1 MSGEVAGRVIVRQYL
16 KTLGRRWVR
25 HGNHTAAAAIA
36 FFAMFTFAPLVFF
49 TLSACSYLVGS
60 ESAQEAARA
69 WISQFMGTDRA
80 EILLLSFIEGSFSTH
95 GYVAGAFSA
104 IVLLYASSTSI
115 FQVRLALNRIFGAGH
130 LAFHEQLLTNVIG
143 RLLAAGYALF
153 FGAVLGLVVIA
164 NVIAQVVQRSAL
176 GDTHWDDGFRAI
188 ASPIASWLIVAGVFF
203 VVMKYLPSKSPQTSR
218 VVLGASIAAGLFE
231 LGKYFIVYYLS
242 HSVVTAA
249 YGASSALVFV
259 LLWTFYSV
267 QIFLLGAEVA
277 AVDPH
282 EHH

>member
-1 MSGEVAGRVIVRQYL
+1 VDGEVFCRVKVRKYL

-36 FFAMFTFAPLVFF
+36 FFTMFTFAPLVFF

-60 ESAQEAARA
+60 QSAQASART
-69 WISQFMGTDRA
+69 WISQLMGTDRA
-80 EILLLSFIEGSFSTH
+80 EILLLSFTEGTFSTH
-95 GYVAGAFSA
+95 GFVAGAFSA
-104 IVLLYASSTSI
+104 LVLLYASSTSI
-115 FQVRLALNRIFGAGH
+115 FQVRLALNRIFGTGH

-153 FGAVLGLVVIA
+153 FGAVLVLVVVA
-164 NVIAQVVQRSAL
+164 NVVAQVITASTL
-176 GDTHWDDGFRAI
+176 GETWWNDGFRAI
-188 ASPIASWLIVAGVFF
+188 TSPIASWLIVAGVFF
-203 VVMKYLPSKSPQTSR
+203 VVMKYLPRESPKTSR
-218 VVLGASIAAGLFE
+218 VVVGAGIAACLFE

-267 QIFLLGAEVA
+267 QIFLLGAEIA

-282 EHH
+282 EHR